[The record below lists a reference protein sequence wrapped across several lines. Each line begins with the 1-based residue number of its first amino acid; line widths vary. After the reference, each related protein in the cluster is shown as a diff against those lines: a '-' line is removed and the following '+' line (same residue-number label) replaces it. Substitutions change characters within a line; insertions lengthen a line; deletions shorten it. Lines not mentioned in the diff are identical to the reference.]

1 MNIFC
6 RLFKVNLA
14 ILCFV
19 LTAYFTNAQTFEK
32 DFKDGA
38 IHFKIKDNVF
48 LKYNIN
54 EDKTFDISQF
64 AFLNEINTKYVIK
77 KLSRPYDIA
86 KDPKIL
92 RIFLLEFSDF
102 ENINSIIADLQK
114 IDIIE
119 YAEKCPRRYPL
130 WTPNDPY
137 YALTSAGFNWNW
149 HLDQVKAS
157 LAWDIQKGVNTVKVG
172 IVDNAIWGSHPD
184 LNIPTNHQYNA
195 TTQVAGNSAPP
206 TSISQTGSYPS
217 NITPYEWSHGT
228 HCAGNIAAI
237 NNNGVGVCSLAGGDG
252 SQASGVQL
260 YAARADDG
268 SGMYNTYINN
278 GINWCVNQGCKVIS
292 LSLGGY
298 TSSSTDQALINSAV
312 TNYGVTFVASA
323 GNNGDGGEDPGN
335 TNAVVYPA
343 GYPNVISVAATNE
356 DKKLATF
363 SEYGTWVD
371 IAAPGGYM
379 NGGETYGMSELSTTY
394 CHNLVTAYVL
404 SSQNPITGT
413 SNYYDVMQGTSMSC
427 PITASLCAL
436 MLSRNSTLTPA
447 QILSCLQSTSQT
459 LASGS
464 HTIATGKGIIDA
476 QAALN
481 CVAPTTGVTAFFTPS
496 VTSGV
501 APLTVQFTNTST
513 GNPTPNSYIWA
524 WGDGTS
530 NTTVTTTA
538 TQTHNFTAAGNYTVT
553 LTASNGTN
561 SDTYTATINVTN
573 SGGGTCDTLSNILD
587 TEDLTLYGFGTGQ
600 WGTWTGHNSY
610 SIAEFAE
617 YYTGMTVNSIN
628 GLQVYVADA
637 VSGGTGGNH
646 KVTFKVY
653 AGGGTTPGT
662 VLGSKDVAI
671 TALTPYDYN
680 YIQFDNPVAFTG
692 TDVYVGYQIYYN
704 SPADTFS
711 VAQAV
716 TRTNNV
722 NSGFLKNGSNWAS
735 FPSLSGNSLYSAIWV
750 SPMVCGGCTAPSTPT
765 VGTVTQPTCTV
776 STGSVVLNG
785 LPSSGTWTITRN
797 PGSVTTTGTGTTK
810 TLTGIPAGTYTF
822 SVTNSEG
829 CTSLATNSVTLN
841 SVSVPATPTIT
852 QNGNVLHSSATSG
865 NQWYNQTGL
874 IGGAV
879 YQNYTVTANGTYYVK
894 VTQNG
899 CESNQ
904 SNSITIS
911 GLGIE
916 NIETNN
922 LIKVYPNPVSDE
934 LVIEINDGS
943 QLSTI
948 KISNIIGQI
957 VYNGEMKD
965 KKVISVAGFAKG
977 VYMVKIDT
985 GKEIIVKKIVKE

>member
-1 MNIFC
+1 M
-6 RLFKVNLA
+6 
-14 ILCFV
+14 
-19 LTAYFTNAQTFEK
+19 
-32 DFKDGA
+32 
-38 IHFKIKDNVF
+38 
-48 LKYNIN
+48 
-54 EDKTFDISQF
+54 
-64 AFLNEINTKYVIK
+64 
-77 KLSRPYDIA
+77 
-86 KDPKIL
+86 
-92 RIFLLEFSDF
+92 
-102 ENINSIIADLQK
+102 
-114 IDIIE
+114 
-119 YAEKCPRRYPL
+119 
-130 WTPNDPY
+130 
-137 YALTSAGFNWNW
+137 
-149 HLDQVKAS
+149 
-157 LAWDIQKGVNTVKVG
+157 
-172 IVDNAIWGSHPD
+172 
-184 LNIPTNHQYNA
+184 
-195 TTQVAGNSAPP
+195 
-206 TSISQTGSYPS
+206 
-217 NITPYEWSHGT
+217 
-228 HCAGNIAAI
+228 
-237 NNNGVGVCSLAGGDG
+237 
-252 SQASGVQL
+252 
-260 YAARADDG
+260 
-268 SGMYNTYINN
+268 
-278 GINWCVNQGCKVIS
+278 
-292 LSLGGY
+292 
-298 TSSSTDQALINSAV
+298 
-312 TNYGVTFVASA
+312 
-323 GNNGDGGEDPGN
+323 
-335 TNAVVYPA
+335 
-343 GYPNVISVAATNE
+343 
-356 DKKLATF
+356 
-363 SEYGTWVD
+363 
-371 IAAPGGYM
+371 
-379 NGGETYGMSELSTTY
+379 
-394 CHNLVTAYVL
+394 
-404 SSQNPITGT
+404 
-413 SNYYDVMQGTSMSC
+413 
-427 PITASLCAL
+427 
-436 MLSRNSTLTPA
+436 
-447 QILSCLQSTSQT
+447 
-459 LASGS
+459 
-464 HTIATGKGIIDA
+464 
-476 QAALN
+476 
-481 CVAPTTGVTAFFTPS
+481 
-496 VTSGV
+496 
-501 APLTVQFTNTST
+501 
-513 GNPTPNSYIWA
+513 
-524 WGDGTS
+524 
-530 NTTVTTTA
+530 
-538 TQTHNFTAAGNYTVT
+538 
-553 LTASNGTN
+553 
-561 SDTYTATINVTN
+561 
-573 SGGGTCDTLSNILD
+573 SNILD

-646 KVTFKVY
+646 KVTFNVY

-977 VYMVKIDT
+977 V
-985 GKEIIVKKIVKE
+985 

>member
-1 MNIFC
+1 MLILKRMICLVSIFVITYS
-6 RLFKVNLA
+6 L
-14 ILCFV
+14 
-19 LTAYFTNAQTFEK
+19 NAQTFEK
-32 DFKDGA
+32 NFKDGSV
-38 IHFKIKDNVF
+38 HFKIKDNIV
-48 LKYNIN
+48 LKYLIN
-54 EDKTFDISQF
+54 DDKTVDISQF
-64 AFLNEINTKYVIK
+64 AFLNEVNAKYHLT

-86 KDPKIL
+86 KDPKVL

-102 ENINSIIADLQK
+102 ENINNIVADLQK
-114 IDIIE
+114 LDVIE

-137 YALTSAGFNWNW
+137 YALTTAGYNWNW

-184 LNIPTNHQYNA
+184 LQIPTNHQYNA
-195 TTQVAGNSAPP
+195 ATQVAGNSAPP
-206 TSISQTGSYPS
+206 TTISQTGSYPS

-237 NNNGVGVCSLAGGDG
+237 NNNSTGVCSLAGGDG

-278 GINWCVNQGCKVIS
+278 GITWCVNQGCKVIS

-298 TSSSTDQALINSAV
+298 TSSSTDQTLINSAV
-312 TNYGVTFVASA
+312 TNYGVIFVASA

-343 GYPNVISVAATNE
+343 GYSNVISVAATNE
-356 DKKLATF
+356 DKKLAAF
-363 SEYGTWVD
+363 SEYGTWID

-379 NGGETYGMSELSTTY
+379 SPDGESYGLSQLSTTY
-394 CHNLVTAYVL
+394 CHNLVLSYVL
-404 SSQNPITGT
+404 STQNPITGT
-413 SNYYDVMQGTSMSC
+413 NNYYDVMQGTSMSC

-436 MLSRNSTLTPA
+436 MLSRNSTLTPT
-447 QILSCLQSTSQT
+447 QVLNCLQSTSQT
-459 LASGS
+459 LTAGS

-481 CVAPTTGVTAFFTPS
+481 CVSPTTGVTAYFTPS

-501 APLTVQFTNTST
+501 APLSVQFTNTST
-513 GNPTPNSYIWA
+513 GSPSPNSFIWA

-538 TQTHNFTAAGNYTVT
+538 TQTHVFNSPGSYTVT
-553 LTASNGTN
+553 LTASNGSNT
-561 SDTYTATINVTN
+561 DTHTATISVT
-573 SGGGTCDTLSNILD
+573 SGGGTNTCDTLSNILA
-587 TEDLTLYGFGTGQ
+587 TEDITLYGFGSGQ

-610 SIAEFAE
+610 SFVEFAE
-617 YYTGMTVNSIN
+617 YYSGMTVNSIN
-628 GLQVYVADA
+628 GLQVYVGDA

-653 AGGGTTPGT
+653 AGGGATPGT

-671 TALTPYDYN
+671 SALTPYDLN
-680 YIQFDNPVAFTG
+680 YIQFTSPISFTG

-704 SPADTFS
+704 TPADTFS

-716 TRTNNV
+716 NRTNST
-722 NSGFLKNGSNWAS
+722 NSGFVKQGTTWSS
-735 FPSLSGNSLYSAIWV
+735 FPGISANGLYSAIWV
-750 SPMVCGGCTAPSTPT
+750 SPMYCTGCTTLPSTPT
-765 VGTVTQPTCTV
+765 IGTVTQPTCTV

-785 LPSSGTWTITRN
+785 LPSTGTWTITRN
-797 PGSVTTTGTGTTK
+797 PAGTTTTGTGTTK
-810 TLTGIPAGTYTF
+810 TLTGIPAGTHTF
-822 SVTNSEG
+822 TVTGADG
-829 CTSLATNSVTLN
+829 CTSAATSSVTLN
-841 SVSVPATPTIT
+841 SVSVPPTPTIT

-865 NQWYNQTGL
+865 NQWYNQLG
-874 IGGAV
+874 IIMGAV
-879 YQNYTVTANGTYYVK
+879 NQNYTVTANGTYYVK

-899 CESNQ
+899 CESIQ
-904 SNSITIS
+904 SNLITIT

-916 NIETNN
+916 SIENDNIVK
-922 LIKVYPNPVSDE
+922 IYPNPVLDE
-934 LVIEINDGS
+934 LFVEIEGNTELTEIEICNV
-943 QLSTI
+943 
-948 KISNIIGQI
+948 IGQI
-957 VYNGEMKD
+957 VYKSTMKD
-965 KKVISVAGFAKG
+965 KTVISTIGFSKG
-977 VYMVKIDT
+977 VYLVKIDN
-985 GKEIIVKKIVKE
+985 GKSVIYKKIVKE